1 MKTIFDQN
9 PWWKDKGLIEADYD
23 ILKWK
28 EKKYRWVPEVVD
40 KIGLQPFA
48 LHIITGPRQTG
59 KTTAIKLLIQ
69 KLLTSKDPRS
79 LFYFN
84 CENLEDYRELSEVL
98 ESYLEF
104 RESNNI
110 ASSVILLDEV
120 TLPREWYRAI
130 KLLIDQG
137 KFRNDVLIITGSA
150 SIAVKRQVELF
161 PGRRGNGKDFVL
173 YPLSFR
179 GFLKVVDPEL
189 TRGIPPLACIDKI
202 ETAAVN
208 ALLYEKELQRH
219 LQTYMEYGGGLLS
232 IANLYGSKEEAYGT
246 YLSWLK
252 NAILKAD
259 RSDIIARQIAKAF
272 VESSQSAFSWENVSK
287 RIDIRSPKTVA
298 AYADLLRSIFAIT
311 ILYNIDL
318 NEKTIRFGKN
328 KKVHVRDPL
337 LLEIFENW
345 SMTASKNRQSALAEA
360 LVVEHLERAYPDRVF
375 FWKNGFEIDAVVAE
389 GRNLY
394 GFEVKWSEE
403 TEAKRLSQL
412 KKLVIV
418 TKNAYAK
425 DPPKIPLAVFLALF
439 DV

>member
-1 MKTIFDQN
+1 MKAIFDQN

-40 KIGLQPFA
+40 KINLQPFA

-59 KTTAIKLLIQ
+59 KTTAIKLLVQ
-69 KLLTSKDPRS
+69 KLLASRDSRS

-84 CENLEDYRELSEVL
+84 CENLEDYRELSDIL
-98 ESYLEF
+98 ESYLDF

-110 ASSVILLDEV
+110 SSSVLMLDEV
-120 TLPREWYRAI
+120 TLPKEWYRSI
-130 KLLIDQG
+130 KMLIDLG
-137 KFRNDVLIITGSA
+137 KFRNDVVIITGSA
-150 SIAVKRQVELF
+150 SIAVRRQVELF
-161 PGRRGNGKDFVL
+161 PGRRGNGKDFIL

-189 TRGIPPLACIDKI
+189 AKSIPPVAVIDKI
-202 ETAAVN
+202 EAAAMN

-219 LQTYMEYGGGLLS
+219 LQAYMEYGGFPLS
-232 IANLYGSKEEAYGT
+232 IANLYGNKEEAYEA

-259 RSDIIARQIAKAF
+259 RSDVIARQIVKAF
-272 VESSQSAFSWENVSK
+272 VESSQSAFSWETVSK
-287 RIDIRSPKTVA
+287 KIDIRSPKTVA

-318 NEKTIRFGKN
+318 NEKAIRFGKN

-345 SMTASKNRQSALAEA
+345 SMIESKNKQSVLAEA
-360 LVVEHLERAYPDRVF
+360 LVVEHLARAYPDKVF
-375 FWKNGFEIDAVVAE
+375 FWKNGFEIDAVVVE
-389 GRNLY
+389 GGNLY
-394 GFEVKWSEE
+394 GFEVKWSEKA
-403 TEAKRLSQL
+403 EAKRLPQL

-418 TKNAYAK
+418 TKNVYAK
-425 DPPKIPLAVFLALF
+425 DPPKVPLAVFLALF